1 MSSEKKSSEKK
12 LAQERER
19 QRLEALQ
26 NTEKKFLKGMY
37 GDFFG
42 ESGSSQSAGSRIDA
56 LAEKGKEVTSGFSS
70 RADELLGRQKEI
82 STQLGERTDALKR
95 ANDAL
100 KEVQSLL
107 NNPLYNGMPDLTGEG
122 AAWSGGGKPAGGLEG
137 AGAQDSGEGSF
148 PKTGLSSE
156 TGYSPAAGLSS
167 EAAADIRPEAM
178 AVQTSSQP
186 SPQAEVKPGE
196 PETDPMEDL
205 DKLIGLKKIKHDV
218 KELTDFVKIQKLRR
232 DGGLKSVPV
241 SLHLVFTGNP
251 GTGKTTVARI
261 LARLYKQIGVLSKG
275 QLVEVDRSGLVAGYV
290 GQTAL
295 KTAKK
300 IEEAK
305 GGVLFIDEAYALA
318 RKDDTFGQEAIDTIL
333 KAMEDSRE
341 DFVVIVAGYTKP
353 MEDFINSNP
362 GLKSRFNKYIEFPDY
377 TIDELMGIFEMNCKK
392 YDYEAEEDVLS
403 QIRAMIV
410 QRKLGSL
417 ENFANARE
425 VRNLFEEIITNQA
438 RRVAAMQSP
447 SHEDM
452 KKILIEDLVETAEE
466 DAEKTARKSSGTETE
481 GNGPESGEAEEPAD
495 TEEITE
501 PAEITEPVQKAETQE
516 KAET

>member
-137 AGAQDSGEGSF
+137 DGFRDSGTGSF
-148 PKTGLSSE
+148 PDAGFTPEAGS
-156 TGYSPAAGLSS
+156 SPAADLSS

-178 AVQTSSQP
+178 AAQTSSQP
-186 SPQAEVKPGE
+186 SPQAEEKPKE

-218 KELTDFVKIQKLRR
+218 KELTDFV
-232 DGGLKSVPV
+232 
-241 SLHLVFTGNP
+241 
-251 GTGKTTVARI
+251 
-261 LARLYKQIGVLSKG
+261 
-275 QLVEVDRSGLVAGYV
+275 
-290 GQTAL
+290 
-295 KTAKK
+295 
-300 IEEAK
+300 
-305 GGVLFIDEAYALA
+305 
-318 RKDDTFGQEAIDTIL
+318 
-333 KAMEDSRE
+333 
-341 DFVVIVAGYTKP
+341 
-353 MEDFINSNP
+353 
-362 GLKSRFNKYIEFPDY
+362 
-377 TIDELMGIFEMNCKK
+377 
-392 YDYEAEEDVLS
+392 
-403 QIRAMIV
+403 
-410 QRKLGSL
+410 
-417 ENFANARE
+417 
-425 VRNLFEEIITNQA
+425 
-438 RRVAAMQSP
+438 
-447 SHEDM
+447 
-452 KKILIEDLVETAEE
+452 
-466 DAEKTARKSSGTETE
+466 
-481 GNGPESGEAEEPAD
+481 
-495 TEEITE
+495 
-501 PAEITEPVQKAETQE
+501 
-516 KAET
+516 

>member
-107 NNPLYNGMPDLTGEG
+107 NNPLYNGMPD
-122 AAWSGGGKPAGGLEG
+122 
-137 AGAQDSGEGSF
+137 
-148 PKTGLSSE
+148 GLSSE

-438 RRVAAMQSP
+438 RRVAAMESP

-466 DAEKTARKSSGTETE
+466 DAEKTARKTAGTETE

-501 PAEITEPVQKAETQE
+501 PAEITEPVQKAETEE
-516 KAET
+516 KAEA